1 MDNTL
6 EQRTNKA
13 KATLN
18 RQGLTIS
25 AWALKNGF
33 SRNLVID
40 VIRGRIKGRINKGHK
55 IAVLL
60 GIKEGEIVD

>member
-13 KATLN
+13 KETLN
-18 RQGLTIS
+18 RQGLTVS
-25 AWALKNGF
+25 AWSLKNGF